1 MSSDS
6 GKDSTY
12 QAENV
17 RVAYDDQQ
25 GLRAG
30 NRDVEAFGVAQETQI
45 VYHVKGQQ
53 FIVWANLR
61 EESKVQSLEL
71 WTFVVSALDPRKCKL
86 NSWC

>member
-53 FIVWANLR
+53 FIV
-61 EESKVQSLEL
+61 
-71 WTFVVSALDPRKCKL
+71 
-86 NSWC
+86 